1 MNLTLKVWRQANA
14 DAKGKMETYQMSE
27 VSPDMSFLEMMD
39 VLNEELIEKGID
51 PVAFDHDCREGIC
64 GMCSMFINGEA
75 HGPDRLI
82 TTCQLHMRKFKD
94 GDTITIEPFRAKAF
108 PVIKDLTVDRSS
120 FDRIQ
125 QAGGFVSVNTS
136 GNTQDANA
144 IPIDKHD
151 ADKAF
156 DAAACI
162 GCGACVATCKNAS
175 AMLFVS
181 AKVSQYALLP
191 QGKVEATDRVL
202 NMVNQMD
209 EEGFGNCTNTGA
221 CEVECPKGISL
232 ENIARMNREYLYAS
246 LKGPQP
252 NISRDIGKGRR
263 KEGRG
268 QHFALEANVEN
279 SSPFRK

>member
-1 MNLTLKVWRQANA
+1 MNLILKVWRQSSR
-14 DAKGKMETYQMSE
+14 DEKGKIETYPISDI
-27 VSPDMSFLEMMD
+27 SPDMSFLEMMD
-39 VLNEELIEKGID
+39 VLNENLISKGID
-51 PVAFDHDCREGIC
+51 PVSFDHDCREGIC

-75 HGPDRLI
+75 HGPDSLV

-94 GDTITIEPFRAKAF
+94 GDTIVIEPFRARAF
-108 PVIKDLTVDRSS
+108 PVIKDLIVDRSS

-156 DAAACI
+156 DAATCI
-162 GCGACVATCKNAS
+162 GCGACVASCKNAS

-181 AKVSQYALLP
+181 AKVSQYSLLP

-221 CEVECPKGISL
+221 CEIECPKGISL
-232 ENIARMNREYLYAS
+232 ENIARLNREYLAAS
-246 LKGPQP
+246 IK
-252 NISRDIGKGRR
+252 D
-263 KEGRG
+263 
-268 QHFALEANVEN
+268 
-279 SSPFRK
+279 